1 MLARGAACDTCRAR
15 KVKCD
20 ALRPHCSPCLK
31 SARGDATLAAERCA
45 YEGTSV
51 AIATANRAAE
61 IEKNGGTKRKK
72 RQPRNS
78 VPQQRHEQTEDAE
91 SVGGSTRKRKK
102 RSSPDDDDDAAAD
115 DNGSAGADRERGD
128 DVDDARHGSMSLGP
142 EDGGSEATRARN
154 APVQRGGGGFPRFG
168 SNQLPSV
175 FMNPSDYAHQHPMTE
190 QPYQHQYHHQHYSRL
205 GGAESATSSWQPS
218 IPQPAPANR
227 FTLPAQAHPDRS
239 APVSDGSAS
248 SSSSSSKERE
258 QLADRVAEL
267 ERQLK
272 LQGESHSAPL
282 SSSLNR
288 STVVAPITTANSYSS
303 TYASPA
309 AGARSP
315 SFPYATY
322 SSYNPPTP
330 GYGAGSF
337 GSSTYSMNPPS
348 SSSLLGPSNALSYSA
363 SSNSQQQQQYPPI
376 QLPPPNLS
384 SSSSSFPQAAPIPLP
399 LSSLPSFDP
408 GRRRSLS
415 TLSAIAGAVGMDE
428 YNHHHHHH
436 HPSSSSSSST
446 WSASHQE
453 GGGGATSYRF
463 STSSPVSSTR
473 HLGTEP
479 QAFALTSSNSASPG
493 RSNWNPT
500 TSSLRTEMTTTT
512 TAFDQNHT
520 STGST
525 SDRYRNVEVAA
536 DVTRAASPRTTT
548 AASSSVPSVSSLATS
563 PSTTTLPASVKAPS
577 PSTTPPI
584 AHGLENAT
592 TTISGD
598 STSYFEPFEL
608 DPPDG
613 FPLLDLSY
621 PPSLPPLAVLH
632 HLVSTFFKRAA
643 VPSTMLSKAKLLFA
657 LGLSPTDPRWPDE
670 ALLHSICAYA
680 CMFVSD
686 ETLGAGEYGGLG
698 FDPAASGLR
707 YWEIEGD
714 ATARDYHYKK
724 AKDAIEQALLLNAR
738 RAASSS
744 SSSMHHPRNLFQ
756 VLQAVVL
763 VCYVA
768 YLSAQFSDLWL
779 LAGTATRLIAPLGL
793 NHLEPWDFDRN
804 RSGPPYQDWGIRVR
818 KTERNELLGP
828 AKDLAEHW
836 ERSCTFWLAFAVDR
850 FASANTDWT
859 TSIDEK
865 DISTHLPCTATR
877 PLTRKKEN
885 QMPGLS
891 IDPYLCHIPSLY
903 LASPS
908 FLSDTQAPIGSL
920 GLYIKATILLG
931 RVVNYT
937 QRFPRYLRIPP
948 GETCSS
954 IKKDIKAGADFIEL
968 DVSISKFKASHSANF
983 FDNASSTIDGFLA
996 SAYVI
1001 PHVATILLHET
1012 LTDRYDRNPSSSLQ
1026 RCLVAAKCIINSTY
1040 ILYQSSYDLGGVD
1053 PFLPFCWSVAG
1064 RALVRDYST
1073 RQFWGEHEEADT
1085 AKQLAEHCLSFTQH
1099 CAKSGSRIA
1108 QRLTE
1113 TLRGHLENPESLL
1126 PLDAGCNVVFD
1137 LNDVGASRAYA
1148 MDEVERQSGVEPNR

>member
-1 MLARGAACDTCRAR
+1 
-15 KVKCD
+15 
-20 ALRPHCSPCLK
+20 
-31 SARGDATLAAERCA
+31 
-45 YEGTSV
+45 
-51 AIATANRAAE
+51 
-61 IEKNGGTKRKK
+61 
-72 RQPRNS
+72 
-78 VPQQRHEQTEDAE
+78 
-91 SVGGSTRKRKK
+91 
-102 RSSPDDDDDAAAD
+102 
-115 DNGSAGADRERGD
+115 
-128 DVDDARHGSMSLGP
+128 
-142 EDGGSEATRARN
+142 
-154 APVQRGGGGFPRFG
+154 
-168 SNQLPSV
+168 
-175 FMNPSDYAHQHPMTE
+175 
-190 QPYQHQYHHQHYSRL
+190 
-205 GGAESATSSWQPS
+205 
-218 IPQPAPANR
+218 
-227 FTLPAQAHPDRS
+227 
-239 APVSDGSAS
+239 
-248 SSSSSSKERE
+248 
-258 QLADRVAEL
+258 
-267 ERQLK
+267 
-272 LQGESHSAPL
+272 
-282 SSSLNR
+282 
-288 STVVAPITTANSYSS
+288 
-303 TYASPA
+303 
-309 AGARSP
+309 
-315 SFPYATY
+315 
-322 SSYNPPTP
+322 
-330 GYGAGSF
+330 
-337 GSSTYSMNPPS
+337 MNPPS

-584 AHGLENAT
+584 AHGLEDAT

-877 PLTRKKEN
+877 PVEFFPRIVPCIAVCRDRADEEEGKPDAGAVDRPVLVPHPVSVSRVSIVPLGYAGSDRFARALHQGDDPPRSSRQLHAEVPPVSPDPAGRDLQFDQEGYQSRVRFPFLCRPSRSFLFSRLTNLLDRARNREQSRLYRVGRFDLKVQSVALGKFLRQCELDN
-885 QMPGLS
+885 RWFLGFG
-891 IDPYLCHIPSLY
+891 LCHPSRV
-903 LASPS
+903 SSNCFTSPPS
-908 FLSDTQAPIGSL
+908 FFFFSFSPANMF
-920 GLYIKATILLG
+920 LG
-931 RVVNYT
+931 RETDGRARFLNFASQRNDPPSRDLDGPVRSEPVV
-937 QRFPRYLRIPP
+937 F
-948 GETCSS
+948 
-954 IKKDIKAGADFIEL
+954 
-968 DVSISKFKASHSANF
+968 
-983 FDNASSTIDGFLA
+983 
-996 SAYVI
+996 
-1001 PHVATILLHET
+1001 VATLPRRGEMHHQF
-1012 LTDRYDRNPSSSLQ
+1012 N
-1026 RCLVAAKCIINSTY
+1026 
-1040 ILYQSSYDLGGVD
+1040 LYPV
-1053 PFLPFCWSVAG
+1053 PIFV
-1064 RALVRDYST
+1064 
-1073 RQFWGEHEEADT
+1073 
-1085 AKQLAEHCLSFTQH
+1085 
-1099 CAKSGSRIA
+1099 
-1108 QRLTE
+1108 
-1113 TLRGHLENPESLL
+1113 
-1126 PLDAGCNVVFD
+1126 
-1137 LNDVGASRAYA
+1137 
-1148 MDEVERQSGVEPNR
+1148 